1 MFLVRSDLRV
11 ADSTKNVLW
20 NGILINHQVAVLTD
34 SAFTVE
40 AEETLH

>member
-20 NGILINHQVAVLTD
+20 NGILINHQVAVLPAL
-34 SAFTVE
+34 AFTVQ
-40 AEETLH
+40 AEDILH